1 MFAFAAKV
9 TTPFAIVQDP
19 WFATVKLPDEMQLL
33 GLAGSTM
40 QLEARFAEP

>member
-19 WFATVKLPDEMQLL
+19 WFATVKLPLVMQLL
-33 GLAGSTM
+33 VLAGFTM
-40 QLEARFAEP
+40 QLEVSAAEP